1 MEKPQFPAI
10 TDVTPWKDDGVSQGS
25 QNTWAS

>member
-1 MEKPQFPAI
+1 MENPQFPA
-10 TDVTPWKDDGVSQGS
+10 TTLVTPWNDDGVSHGS